1 MIFYEVSFIHKGFNA
16 DGFVEAP
23 IYQGSREY
31 FFFPNVGFLSFKFIF
46 VT

>member
-23 IYQGSREY
+23 IYQGSGE
-31 FFFPNVGFLSFKFIF
+31 
-46 VT
+46 